1 MEKEKETA
9 AEEDRISKEFC
20 PALLRH
26 INNSLGEKVMKETLE
41 KIHKIIKE
49 ALPYTALAALV
60 LCIYNTIQISQ
71 TQKHVRSTGYDVI
84 DAIESNTS
92 KIKSRFEDIES
103 RIDDIESNVSDIQS
117 CSEDVGSS
125 FEDIG
130 SNFEIQKAE

>member
-1 MEKEKETA
+1 
-9 AEEDRISKEFC
+9 
-20 PALLRH
+20 
-26 INNSLGEKVMKETLE
+26 MKETLE

-60 LCIYNTIQISQ
+60 LCINNTIQISQ

-117 CSEDVGSS
+117 SSEDVGSS
-125 FEDIG
+125 FEDVGSNFKDVG
-130 SNFEIQKAE
+130 SNFEMQKAE

>member
-1 MEKEKETA
+1 
-9 AEEDRISKEFC
+9 
-20 PALLRH
+20 
-26 INNSLGEKVMKETLE
+26 MKETLE

-71 TQKHVRSTGYDVI
+71 TQKQVRSVGYDVI

-92 KIKSRFEDIES
+92 KIKSRFEDMES

>member
-1 MEKEKETA
+1 MEKEKEKA
-9 AEEDRISKEFC
+9 AEEDRISNEFC
-20 PALLRH
+20 PELLRH

-71 TQKHVRSTGYDVI
+71 TQKQVRSVGYDVI

-92 KIKSRFEDIES
+92 KIKSRFDDMES
-103 RIDDIESNVSDIQS
+103 
-117 CSEDVGSS
+117 
-125 FEDIG
+125 
-130 SNFEIQKAE
+130 

>member
-1 MEKEKETA
+1 MM
-9 AEEDRISKEFC
+9 ISSLYDNYKYNIRVH
-20 PALLRH
+20 LKSGL
-26 INNSLGEKVMKETLE
+26 INSLGEKVMKETLE

-60 LCIYNTIQISQ
+60 LCIYNTIQISL

-117 CSEDVGSS
+117 SSEDA
-125 FEDIG
+125 G
-130 SNFEIQKAE
+130 SNFEMQKAE